1 MGLWDTLKDTVN
13 MARGKYKYSPLE
25 NRNPAKEAQDAL
37 GFWSNRHRTVLK
49 FTMAALALLVFYHL
63 ATATA

>member
-1 MGLWDTLKDTVN
+1 MGLWDILKDTAN
-13 MARGKYKYSPLE
+13 MARGKYKYSPLG
-25 NRNPAKEAQDAL
+25 NRNPAKEAQEAL
-37 GFWSNRHRTVLK
+37 GFWANRHLTVLK